1 MSPNPDWV
9 IFLQSLDWGAA
20 AKITLAA
27 LLGSILGLER
37 VWGGHPAGLRTNM
50 MIAVSSCLFTIL
62 SIEGFP
68 LRGSAQDTARVAAQ
82 IVTGVGFLGAGA
94 LLQTKTHI
102 RGLTT
107 AATIWLVAAIGMAV
121 GAGAY
126 FIAIFTTILSTIML
140 ALLAPISERL
150 ETRGEARLRARRA
163 LRQKGVDQREDVREP
178 PLAPD
183 RARAGESNED
193 EDEGRFID

>member
-1 MSPNPDWV
+1 MNQNPDWV
-9 IFLQSLDWGAA
+9 VFLQSLSWGAA

-27 LLGSILGLER
+27 LLGSILGIER
-37 VWGGHPAGLRTNM
+37 VRGGHPAGLRTNM

-68 LRGSAQDTARVAAQ
+68 LRGSAQDTARIAAQ

-94 LLQTKTHI
+94 LLQTKEHV

-121 GAGAY
+121 GAGVY
-126 FIAIFTTILSTIML
+126 FLAIFTTILSTTVL
-140 ALLAPISERL
+140 VLLAPISERL
-150 ETRGEARLRARRA
+150 EYRAEMRVRARRA
-163 LRQKGVDQREDVREP
+163 AREKDVDQGKDVREHP
-178 PLAPD
+178 QYH
-183 RARAGESNED
+183 GESSED
-193 EDEGRFID
+193 EEEMRFLD

>member
-1 MSPNPDWV
+1 MDQNPDWV
-9 IFLQSLDWGAA
+9 VFLQSLSWDAA
-20 AKITLAA
+20 GKITLAA

-37 VWGGHPAGLRTNM
+37 MWGGHPAGLRTNM

-68 LRGSAQDTARVAAQ
+68 MRGSAQDTARVAAQ

-121 GAGAY
+121 GAGVY
-126 FIAIFTTILSTIML
+126 FTAIFTTILSTILL
-140 ALLAPISERL
+140 ALLHPISERL
-150 ETRGEARLRARRA
+150 ETRAEARFRARRA
-163 LRQKGVDQREDVREP
+163 LREDELDQREDVGEP
-178 PLAPD
+178 ALAPD
-183 RARAGESNED
+183 RAGAGESNED